1 MASSELFVLALVC
14 LTASGLPNPPVT
26 RNTIFMDEKLEGE
39 IFEHV
44 DDFNNIEYNLSPES
58 YRLPTTTR
66 PLHYNLLWGIDIASF
81 AFAGRVD
88 IQLQPTQANVNEIVI
103 HSHDIMHGQITL
115 RRNDNNQIL
124 SHTTSVDEERQFL
137 TISLTS
143 GFLEFNS
150 SIIYTLSITFE
161 APLRNDMYGIYRSW
175 YKNNQTL
182 PDVR

>member
-137 TISLTS
+137 TISLAS

-150 SIIYTLSITFE
+150 SITYTLSITFQ
-161 APLRNDMYGIYRSW
+161 ARLRNDMYGIYRSW

-182 PDVR
+182 TDVR